1 MSKKDSLVEKIRQI
15 DGKLKFFRNAILA
28 ISSGLVWAVY
38 AMMEHKVGKEIAIL
52 AGVGVVVLILMFI
65 RTKLLEIKQ
74 NWLIEE
80 LEVEE

>member
-1 MSKKDSLVEKIRQI
+1 MSKKDGLVEKIRQI

-38 AMMEHKVGKEIAIL
+38 AMMEHKTGKEVTIL
-52 AGVGVVVLILMFI
+52 AGVGVVILILMFI
-65 RTKLLEIKQ
+65 RTKLLETKQ